1 MLVKDIIADARSSR
15 GFGTC
20 DEATLYSVLTEAVQM
35 LSNKVRE
42 WDFLISRAE
51 FCAFDGFLT
60 LPREVETP
68 LAATINGKAAWG
80 RDKWFVHHI
89 NGPGCHSSTSN
100 SYWDE
105 VDQTSTFR
113 NVPWPA
119 FLMGTPENVADI
131 GKEMLVYGYD
141 YLDKEL
147 QHQDDDGNWVRG
159 IRVIITN
166 DNIVNYPDPVQVK
179 QITRVVKGETAGAVR
194 LWAIDP
200 CGVDE
205 VTMLGYYYPDEAEP
219 RYRRLRFP
227 NESKVLLTYRRKNL
241 TIQAENDFI
250 PFDSKLAL
258 LMALRSLRYMYDGNL
273 AQSQAFEEK
282 AIDLLR
288 NEENAKRVMTS
299 VGPQVRNYSS
309 NNNERLRGSW
319 RNC

>member
-1 MLVKDIIADARSSR
+1 
-15 GFGTC
+15 
-20 DEATLYSVLTEAVQM
+20 
-35 LSNKVRE
+35 
-42 WDFLISRAE
+42 
-51 FCAFDGFLT
+51 
-60 LPREVETP
+60 
-68 LAATINGKAAWG
+68 
-80 RDKWFVHHI
+80 
-89 NGPGCHSSTSN
+89 
-100 SYWDE
+100 
-105 VDQTSTFR
+105 
-113 NVPWPA
+113 
-119 FLMGTPENVADI
+119 
-131 GKEMLVYGYD
+131 
-141 YLDKEL
+141 
-147 QHQDDDGNWVRG
+147 
-159 IRVIITN
+159 
-166 DNIVNYPDPVQVK
+166 
-179 QITRVVKGETAGAVR
+179 
-194 LWAIDP
+194 
-200 CGVDE
+200 
-205 VTMLGYYYPDEAEP
+205 MLGYYYPDEAEP